1 MGWFILGF
9 CVGAICC
16 TLGALYCAKDGDV
29 IDLGNGHAI
38 KLEFI
43 KKD

>member
-9 CVGAICC
+9 FVGAICC

-29 IDLGNGHAI
+29 IDLGDGYAI

-43 KKD
+43 KKN

>member
-9 CVGAICC
+9 FVGAICC
-16 TLGALYCAKDGDV
+16 CLGVLLCAKDSDI
-29 IDLGNGHAI
+29 IDLGDGHAI